1 MKNLLRTVV
10 KQRRQF
16 LMEQLVQSGVYK
28 KNNKHLYEWT
38 LSELEDEYAYIYAN
52 HLQQR
57 VEEQSDPILETN

>member
-16 LMEQLVQSGVYK
+16 LMDQLVQSGVYK

-38 LSELEDEYAYIYAN
+38 LSDLEEEYKYIFN
-52 HLQQR
+52 
-57 VEEQSDPILETN
+57 LESSKKEKYLHP